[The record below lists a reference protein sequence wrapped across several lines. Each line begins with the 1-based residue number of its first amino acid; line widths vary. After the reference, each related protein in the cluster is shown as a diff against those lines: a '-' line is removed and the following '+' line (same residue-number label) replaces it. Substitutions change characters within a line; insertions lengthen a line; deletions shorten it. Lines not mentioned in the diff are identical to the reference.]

1 MPTKNWATFESI
13 KYLLPKQSKH
23 FSTSEGFNSSIE
35 NIRTK
40 NRDFIGWANQIG
52 AES

>member
-1 MPTKNWATFESI
+1 MPTKNWSTFENI

-35 NIRTK
+35 NIRTR
-40 NRDFIGWANQIG
+40 NRDFIGLVNQTG